1 MNARVTRRRP
11 MEILRAGRGL
21 FDVVKVITG
30 MRRVGKTTLMAM
42 YADELRGSGVNE
54 ADIVWLNLESAECLD
69 VRDSKALLDVLN
81 GRIGDHGTKY
91 VFLDE
96 IQNVDGWETAV
107 SALILTDRCD
117 ICITGSNSSM
127 LSSELATHIAGRY
140 VEVPVTPLSF
150 AEYMELHPGDVNEM
164 FRQYMRFGALPEVDP
179 GRGEEFCEAQLTG
192 IYNTVLVKDVLART
206 DRGDVVALDSIAR
219 FLYSNVGNETN
230 VDTIARALGMGN
242 VKVSRY
248 VRMLEEAFLVY
259 GAERYDIVG
268 KRILKTNGKFYA
280 SDLGLRS
287 VALRGAG
294 TADVSRPLENIVYME
309 LVSRGYTV
317 RVGSYRD
324 REVDFTALRSG
335 RTEYFQVCQT
345 MLAEDTRRRELRSLE
360 GIPDNFPKTVLTL
373 DTFGLGSEGGIEIV
387 NVIDWLLGR
396 RTIG

>member
-1 MNARVTRRRP
+1 
-11 MEILRAGRGL
+11 
-21 FDVVKVITG
+21 
-30 MRRVGKTTLMAM
+30 
-42 YADELRGSGVNE
+42 
-54 ADIVWLNLESAECLD
+54 
-69 VRDSKALLDVLN
+69 
-81 GRIGDHGTKY
+81 
-91 VFLDE
+91 
-96 IQNVDGWETAV
+96 
-107 SALILTDRCD
+107 
-117 ICITGSNSSM
+117 M